1 MLCSVPR
8 TSGSSAGPR
17 SSVRP
22 LGKGHR
28 LHVHAAAGIHLCLQT
43 RKRHRVKC
51 RRGGVCVSR
60 CSRRNGRGSQHEA
73 ISQVYLQ
80 RHPANRR
87 ILHPASIKNRSLTLP
102 PAKTPSAP
110 PPQPRRSKHTVKP
123 TLTAPPCDTL
133 LFRIGVSA

>member
-1 MLCSVPR
+1 MLCCVPR

-28 LHVHAAAGIHLCLQT
+28 LHVHAATGIHLCLQT
-43 RKRHRVKC
+43 RKRHRVK
-51 RRGGVCVSR
+51 RHHSGACVNL
-60 CSRRNGRGSQHEA
+60 CSRRHSGGSQHEA

-80 RHPANRR
+80 RHPAKGR

-110 PPQPRRSKHTVKP
+110 PARPRRSKHTVKP